1 MSNPVPIKV
10 ENLGKKFILQQ
21 RGSRTLKSTVLD
33 WMRGAGKGREDFWAL
48 RNVSFTVERGETL
61 GIVGA
66 NGAGKSTLLALLA
79 GTKAPTEGTSEMHG
93 KISSLLELGAG
104 FHPELTGREN
114 VYLAGAIMGMSR
126 SHMEQ
131 RFDAIVDF
139 AELHKFIDQPVK
151 HYSSGMYVRLGF
163 AVAVEVDPDILLLDE
178 VLAVGDTSFQR
189 KCLQRVE
196 DFRKSGKTMLI
207 ISHDLDTIKDI
218 SNRILFLDQGTVQGL
233 GEPDAVVDQYHS
245 LSRAQDSEGLR
256 REWGTGEVRISTVE
270 LLLADGKPGDVFH
283 WGQPLRARLRY
294 AAREQIENPVFGFSI
309 SDAEG
314 RLVYG
319 NNTQLEDVSIPMVE
333 GEGVLEFRIEE
344 LNVSRGNYLLSVS
357 VHSSD
362 HRTNYHR
369 LDHCFPFA
377 VETDR
382 RFEGCYMPI
391 TWKV

>member
-1 MSNPVPIKV
+1 MSNPIPIKV
-10 ENLGKKFILQQ
+10 ESLGKKFILQQ

-33 WMRGAGKGREDFWAL
+33 WVRGAGKGREDFWAL
-48 RNVSFTVERGETL
+48 RDVSFTVERGETL

-66 NGAGKSTLLALLA
+66 NGAGKSTLLSLLA
-79 GTKAPTEGTSEMHG
+79 GTKEPTEGTIEMHG

-114 VYLAGAIMGMSR
+114 VFLAGAIMGMSR
-126 SHMEQ
+126 AHMAE
-131 RFDAIVDF
+131 RFDSIVDF

-189 KCLQRVE
+189 KCLERVE

-218 SNRILFLDQGTVQGL
+218 SNRILFLDSGTVQGL

-245 LSRAQDSEGLR
+245 LSRVQDSEGLR

-270 LLLADGKPGDVFH
+270 LLDTD
-283 WGQPLRARLRY
+283 GQPSDLFQWGEPMTARMHY
-294 AAREQIENPVFGFSI
+294 VARVRVENPVFGFSI
-309 SDAEG
+309 SDSQG

-319 NNTQLEDVSIPMVE
+319 NNTQLEGVVIPTVK
-333 GEGVLEFRIEE
+333 GEGMLEFRIGE
-344 LNVSRGNYLLSVS
+344 LNLSRGNYLLSVS

-377 VETDR
+377 VEAEKS
-382 RFEGCYMPI
+382 FEGCYMPI